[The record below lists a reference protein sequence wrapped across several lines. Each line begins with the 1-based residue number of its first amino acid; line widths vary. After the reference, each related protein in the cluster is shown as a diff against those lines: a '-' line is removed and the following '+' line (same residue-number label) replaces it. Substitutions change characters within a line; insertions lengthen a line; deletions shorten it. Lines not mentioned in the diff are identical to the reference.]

1 MGISYCCSGIVCDTI
16 KLVTRTEQ
24 IWLKPTKVLSHL
36 CHLSKNLYN
45 QANYII
51 KEAEKGNWIRYNEL
65 NKTLKEESDNYRSLP
80 AQTAQQILK
89 LVDKSW
95 KSFFNALKAWK
106 KHPEEFNAKPNPP
119 HYKKKNGEHIL
130 VFTNQQCG
138 IKNGRISF
146 PKKMGRIK
154 VKTRLP
160 DGTNLR
166 EVRIIPRGVGY
177 VCEIVYEKEVETEEK
192 DRNRIVGIDLGA
204 KNIVTLVNNIGKKPI
219 VVRDDG
225 TGIKSINQFFH
236 KRKAE
241 LQSIYD
247 KQGLKEGKKLRKL
260 EAKRDRKKH
269 DYIHKLTRFVV
280 NWCVKHEIGTI
291 IFGYNPEWKQK
302 VNIGRRN
309 NQTFTQIPHMEIIN
323 KTAYKAEEKG
333 IEVKEQEESHTSKCS
348 FLDNEPIEH
357 HDNYAGKRITRSLFK
372 SAKGVL
378 IHADVNGGY
387 NIVKKASPK
396 AFSNECEWIGGCTLH
411 PLCCYITHKG
421 TLLAMFRGFH
431 KVCRM

>member
-1 MGISYCCSGIVCDTI
+1 MKI
-16 KLVTRTEQ
+16 KAMRTEQ
-24 IWLKPTKVLSHL
+24 IWLPPNKTIGKL

-51 KEAEKGNWIRYNEL
+51 KEAEEGNWIRYNEL
-65 NKTLKEESDNYRSLP
+65 NKILNKESDNYHALP

-89 LVDKSW
+89 LIDKSW

-106 KHPEEFNAKPNPP
+106 KHPENFKAKPNPP

-130 VFTNQQCG
+130 VLTNQQCK
-138 IKNGRISF
+138 IKE
-146 PKKMGRIK
+146 GRIK
-154 VKTRLP
+154 FPQKMDMIEVRTRLP
-160 DGTNLR
+160 DATNLR
-166 EVRIIPRGVGY
+166 EVRITPKGVGY
-177 VCEIVYEKEVETEEK
+177 VCEIVYEKEVMVEEK
-192 DRNRIVGIDLGA
+192 GNKEEEEERVVGIDLGV
-204 KNIVTLVNNIGKKPI
+204 KNIVTMVNNIGKKPI
-219 VVRDDG
+219 VVKDDG

-241 LQSIYD
+241 LQRIYD
-247 KQGLKEGKKLRKL
+247 KQGLKTGKKLNTL

-280 NWCVKHEIGTI
+280 DWCIKHDIDTI
-291 IFGYNPEWKQK
+291 IFGYNEEWKQN

-309 NQTFTQIPHMEIIN
+309 NQTFTQIPFMEIIH

-333 IEVKEQEESHTSKCS
+333 IAVKEQEESHTSKCS
-348 FLDNEPIEH
+348 FLDNESIEH
-357 HDNYAGKRITRSLFK
+357 HEKYVGKRITRSLFK
-372 SAKGVL
+372 SAKGII

-387 NIVKKASPK
+387 NITKKASPK
-396 AFSNECEWIGGCTLH
+396 AFSNGCKWIGGCALH

-421 TLLAMFRGFH
+421 TLCN
-431 KVCRM
+431 V

>member
-1 MGISYCCSGIVCDTI
+1 MKNKTKV
-16 KLVTRTEQ
+16 LRTEQ
-24 IWLKPTKVLSHL
+24 IWLHPNKTLSKL

-51 KEAEKGNWIRYNEL
+51 KQSEEGSGIRCNEL
-65 NKTLKEESDNYRSLP
+65 DKILREESENYKTLP

-89 LVDKSW
+89 RIDTSW
-95 KSFFNALKAWK
+95 TSFFRAINAWK
-106 KHPEEFNAKPNPP
+106 KRPEKFKTKPSPP

-130 VFTNQQCG
+130 VLTNQQCK
-138 IKNGRISF
+138 IKDGRITF
-146 PKKMGRIK
+146 PKKMGRIE
-154 VKTRLP
+154 VKTRLQN
-160 DGTNLR
+160 DTNLR

-177 VCEIVYEKEVETEEK
+177 VCEIVYEKEVEIEEK

-204 KNIVTLVNNIGKKPI
+204 KNIVTMVNNIGLKPI

-247 KQGLKEGKKLRKL
+247 KQGLREGKKQKTL

-269 DYIHKLTRFVV
+269 DYIHKLTRFIVD
-280 NWCVKHEIGTI
+280 WCVEHKIGTI
-291 IFGYNPEWKQK
+291 VFGYNPEWKQM

-333 IEVKEQEESHTSKCS
+333 IEVKEQEENHTSKCS
-348 FLDNEPIEH
+348 FLDSEPVEH
-357 HDNYAGKRITRSLFK
+357 HDNYVGKRITRSLFK
-372 SAKGVL
+372 SAKGII
-378 IHADVNGGY
+378 IHADVNAGY
-387 NIVKKASPK
+387 NIVKKANPK
-396 AFSNECEWIGGCTLH
+396 AFSNECEWIGGCALH

-421 TLLAMFRGFH
+421 KH
-431 KVCRM
+431 SNV

>member
-1 MGISYCCSGIVCDTI
+1 MDTI
-16 KLVTRTEQ
+16 
-24 IWLKPTKVLSHL
+24 
-36 CHLSKNLYN
+36 
-45 QANYII
+45 
-51 KEAEKGNWIRYNEL
+51 
-65 NKTLKEESDNYRSLP
+65 LKEESENYRMLP

-89 LVDKSW
+89 LVDKAW
-95 KSFFNALKAWK
+95 KSFFQALKEWK
-106 KHPEEFNAKPNPP
+106 KQPDKFLDKPNPP

-130 VFTNQQCG
+130 ILTNQQCG
-138 IKNGRISF
+138 IKDGKILF
-146 PKKMGRIK
+146 PKKASMMK

-160 DGTNLR
+160 DDTNLR

-260 EAKRDRKKH
+260 EAKRDKKKH
-269 DYIHKLTRFVV
+269 DYVHKLTRFVV
-280 NWCVKHEIGTI
+280 NWCVKHDIGTI
-291 IFGYNPEWKQK
+291 VFGYNPEWKQNI
-302 VNIGRRN
+302 NIGRRN
-309 NQTFTQIPHMEIIN
+309 NQTFTQIPFMEIIN
-323 KTAYKAEEKG
+323 KTTYKAEEKG

-357 HDNYAGKRITRSLFK
+357 HEKYAGKRITRSLFK
-372 SAKGVL
+372 SAKGII
-378 IHADVNGGY
+378 IHADVNAGY
-387 NIVKKASPK
+387 NIAKKAIPK
-396 AFSNECEWIGGCTLH
+396 AFSNGCEWIGGDALS

-421 TLLAMFRGFH
+421 ALSN
-431 KVCRM
+431 V